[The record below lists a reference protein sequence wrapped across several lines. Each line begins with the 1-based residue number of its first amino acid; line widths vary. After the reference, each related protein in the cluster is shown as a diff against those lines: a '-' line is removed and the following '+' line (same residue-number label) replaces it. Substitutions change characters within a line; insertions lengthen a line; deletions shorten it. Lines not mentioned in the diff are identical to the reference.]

1 MNASKVTLYALLE
14 TPIICLMPGF
24 LTGVYLCKRI
34 CKEKQ
39 QEIVYNWNNKAARV
53 AAGFALIGLVYLLRW
68 AIKKINRDAIEAVLI
83 GACSY
88 FGGLLIAAV
97 IPMLRPFPEVKP
109 ENAQPLVV

>member
-24 LTGVYLCKRI
+24 LTGLYLCKRF

-53 AAGFALIGLVYLLRW
+53 AVGFALIGLVYLLRW
-68 AIKKINRDAIEAVLI
+68 VIQKINRDAIEAVLL
-83 GACSY
+83 GVCSY

-97 IPMLRPFPEVKP
+97 IPMLQPFPEVKP
-109 ENAQPLVV
+109 ENTQPLVV